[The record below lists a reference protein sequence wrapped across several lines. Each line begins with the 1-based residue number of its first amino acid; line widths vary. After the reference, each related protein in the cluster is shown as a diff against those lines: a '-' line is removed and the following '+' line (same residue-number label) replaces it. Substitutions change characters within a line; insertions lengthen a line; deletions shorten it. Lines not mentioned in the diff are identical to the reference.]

1 MCQGQRIRQEWELH
15 PRAAA
20 ELPIIWLWASSL
32 LSSGWGSGQ
41 VWLDRPGEEA
51 LSLSSTPAGT
61 TKGSPQDLELLNFS
75 ILLRGE
81 GSHSPG
87 PYHLALGLMVLCQA

>member
-1 MCQGQRIRQEWELH
+1 MGVASYGCCK
-15 PRAAA
+15 AAHHLVLGRHHLCPVVGA
-20 ELPIIWLWASSL
+20 VGRF
-32 LSSGWGSGQ
+32 GWTAQ
-41 VWLDRPGEEA
+41 ARR
-51 LSLSSTPAGT
+51 LSLFVSSAPAGT